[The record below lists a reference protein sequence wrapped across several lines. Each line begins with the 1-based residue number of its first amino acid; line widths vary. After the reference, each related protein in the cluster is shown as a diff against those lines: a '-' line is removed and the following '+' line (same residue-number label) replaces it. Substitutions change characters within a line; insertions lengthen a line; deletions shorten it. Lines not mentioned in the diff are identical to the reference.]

1 LDGEEGGE
9 QRVNAQQQNTDRVV
23 DDFVKEMGQDCD
35 RCDGDQ
41 GQEQEEC
48 QIAAQRVGARA
59 VFKSVLR

>member
-1 LDGEEGGE
+1 
-9 QRVNAQQQNTDRVV
+9 VNAQQQNTDRVV